1 MSKGRALFAAAF
13 LLGAASA
20 AVPLSVSAEPLN
32 IGIIGDQAMASD
44 LDTAY
49 RILQQ
54 GVDAL
59 KAQSTPLDVVIHV
72 GDMVESTQSE
82 AQIRT
87 RFQQVTG
94 ILNQLP
100 VAWYETAGDH
110 DVNPPQ
116 FQQDSPD
123 RSRETLF
130 KQLYSQINP
139 KVADQLYYSF
149 DVKGYHFIAL
159 YTEEQLDTDPRWGNV
174 FYAQI
179 TDAQYEWL
187 QQDLAS
193 NATSAG
199 IIVFLHQPHW
209 YNWSGWS
216 RVHELLRQ
224 YPVRAV
230 IAGHF
235 HYNQIEA
242 MLDGIQYW
250 VVGATGGDTKHGN
263 PNSGDVQHVTV
274 LQVDGSN
281 LTFTPISLAPVPS
294 MTWTPRHYMDRVQAL
309 AQILGNLYYFPTNSP
324 VFLDGGKLVEACGS
338 ADPAQLVLATSGDPA
353 KSISGGIGNSIELPV
368 TLSID
373 MTAPA
378 SVTVTQG
385 TFAPG
390 MCQDSVGTFGCRLKP
405 SAGIVVSNTSDVET
419 AQGLPPLWTGTLGLT
434 GPPPPVDTAI
444 QVQVVL
450 SFIANNQ
457 TYLVYQDA
465 STKVQGCSG

>member
-1 MSKGRALFAAAF
+1 MMSKARALFAAGI
-13 LLGAASA
+13 LLAT
-20 AVPLSVSAEPLN
+20 AVVTAPLPASAEPVN

-49 RILQQ
+49 QILQQ
-54 GVDAL
+54 GIDAL
-59 KAQSTPLDVVIHV
+59 KAQASPLDVVIHV

-82 AQIRT
+82 DQIKV
-87 RFQQVTG
+87 RFKQVTG

-100 VAWYETAGDH
+100 VQWYETAGDH

-116 FQQDSPD
+116 FQPDSPD

-179 TDAQYEWL
+179 SDAQYDWL
-187 QQDLAS
+187 LQDLAA
-193 NATSAG
+193 NPNSAG
-199 IIVFLHQPHW
+199 IVVFLHQPHW

-216 RVHELLRQ
+216 RVHELLRK

-235 HYNQIEA
+235 HYSQSEV

-250 VVGATGGDTKHGN
+250 VVGATGGNTKQGN

-274 LQVDGSN
+274 LQVDGAS

-294 MTWTPRHYMDRVQAL
+294 MTWTPRYYMDRVQNL
-309 AQILGNLYYFPTNSP
+309 DLVLGNLYNFATNSP
-324 VFLDGGKLVEACGS
+324 VFLDGGKLVEACGGGV
-338 ADPAQLVLATSGDPA
+338 PAQLVLAD
-353 KSISGGIGNSIELPV
+353 IGNPIELPV

-373 MTAPA
+373 VTAPA

-385 TFAPG
+385 AFGPG

-405 SAGIVVSNTSDVET
+405 SAGVAVSNTSIVET
-419 AQGLPPLWTGTLGLT
+419 TIGLPPLWTGTLGLA
-434 GPPPPVDTAI
+434 GSAPPVGTVI
-444 QVQVVL
+444 RVQVIL

-457 TYLVYQDA
+457 TYLVYQDV
-465 STKVQGCSG
+465 STKVQGCSS

>member
-1 MSKGRALFAAAF
+1 MSKARALFAAEI
-13 LLGAASA
+13 LLVA
-20 AVPLSVSAEPLN
+20 AVATAPLPASAEPVN
-32 IGIIGDQAMASD
+32 IGIIGDQAYSSN
-44 LDTAY
+44 LDSAY
-49 RILQQ
+49 KILQQ

-59 KAQSTPLDVVIHV
+59 KAQATPLDVIIHV

-82 AQIRT
+82 DQIKV
-87 RFQQVTG
+87 RFKQVTG

-100 VAWYETAGDH
+100 VQWYETAGDH
-110 DVNPPQ
+110 DVNPPSY
-116 FQQDSPD
+116 QQDSPD

-139 KVADQLYYSF
+139 KVAEQLYYSF

-179 TDAQYEWL
+179 SDAQYDWL
-187 QQDLAS
+187 QQDLAT
-193 NATSAG
+193 NANSAG
-199 IIVFLHQPHW
+199 IVVFLHQPHW

-216 RVHELLRQ
+216 RVHELLRKF
-224 YPVRAV
+224 PVRAV

-235 HYNQIEA
+235 HYSQSEA

-250 VVGATGGDTKHGN
+250 VVGATGGDTKQGN

-274 LQVDGSN
+274 LQIDGSS
-281 LTFTPISLAPVPS
+281 LTLTSISLPPVPS

-309 AQILGNLYYFPTNSP
+309 AQILGNLYRFPTDSP
-324 VFLDGGKLVEACGS
+324 VFLDGGKLVKACGS
-338 ADPAQLVLATSGDPA
+338 ADPAQLVIATSGDPE
-353 KSISGGIGNSIELPV
+353 KMLPGGIGNPIELPV

-373 MTAPA
+373 VTAPA

-385 TFAPG
+385 DFAPD

-405 SAGIVVSNTSDVET
+405 SAGVVVSNTSIVET
-419 AQGLPPLWTGTLGLT
+419 AMKLPPLWTGTLGLA
-434 GPPPPVDTAI
+434 GSAPPVDTVI
-444 QVQVVL
+444 GVQVIL

-465 STKVQGCSG
+465 STKVQGCSS